1 MELIFYS
8 TLGRIIIYQLGG
20 EGEESVEFW
29 GDIMV
34 SRGKGEDQ
42 SSLTEYTTGGLEN

>member
-20 EGEESVEFW
+20 GGEGKSRWTFEVISWFPEEMEE
-29 GDIMV
+29 I
-34 SRGKGEDQ
+34 SRR
-42 SSLTEYTTGGLEN
+42 

>member
-20 EGEESVEFW
+20 KGKSRWNFEVISWFPVEMEE
-29 GDIMV
+29 I
-34 SRGKGEDQ
+34 SRR
-42 SSLTEYTTGGLEN
+42 

>member
-20 EGEESVEFW
+20 GGGEGEESVEF
-29 GDIMV
+29 
-34 SRGKGEDQ
+34 
-42 SSLTEYTTGGLEN
+42 

>member
-20 EGEESVEFW
+20 GGGGEESVEF
-29 GDIMV
+29 
-34 SRGKGEDQ
+34 
-42 SSLTEYTTGGLEN
+42 

>member
-20 EGEESVEFW
+20 EGEGEESVEF
-29 GDIMV
+29 
-34 SRGKGEDQ
+34 
-42 SSLTEYTTGGLEN
+42 